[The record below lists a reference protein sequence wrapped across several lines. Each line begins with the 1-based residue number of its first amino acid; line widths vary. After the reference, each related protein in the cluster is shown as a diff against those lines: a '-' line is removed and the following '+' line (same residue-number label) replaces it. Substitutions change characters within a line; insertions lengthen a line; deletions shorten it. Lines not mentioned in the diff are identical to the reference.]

1 MLYMVELNHS
11 SFLEKDTAL
20 MVFPKE
26 ESSTFSHATTTE
38 LPAPVALFSFP
49 KTHPLTYFPVRG
61 GYKHK
66 LSYHIRPVHSS
77 GHELFE

>member
-1 MLYMVELNHS
+1 
-11 SFLEKDTAL
+11 

-26 ESSTFSHATTTE
+26 GSSTFSHSTTTE

-49 KTHPLTYFPVRG
+49 KSHPLTHFPDRE
-61 GYKHK
+61 GYKHY
-66 LSYHIRPVHSS
+66 LSYHTRLVHTS